1 MGFKFFS
8 TRPKRKFLLFVLQ
21 EEMKVLRLSL
31 LLFIL
36 QLTVWQGKSAFFDE
50 GGKKKSSWK
59 EKLKESK
66 MGKWAAKAGNKLGLA
81 LGVKLKRKLS

>member
-1 MGFKFFS
+1 M
-8 TRPKRKFLLFVLQ
+8 
-21 EEMKVLRLSL
+21 LRLSL

-66 MGKWAAKAGNKLGLA
+66 MGKWAEKAGNKLGLA